1 MGGDGDILESKVIQ
15 LKDLQEQLDVAG
27 SVGKIL
33 QEVKTTVDRIR
44 RIQVKLSDEEEV
56 ELLEKQLAQVATAQE
71 EVVNAGRG
79 GGRTLLVIELAKT
92 MRPLMKELGWESK
105 GLLDEVCL
113 LATSVEEL
121 TGPAHLVSGDLIQ
134 LSGVLGPHCF
144 HITRIQDEGL
154 LGTLSQ
160 ALQKVW
166 DRGVKNPLI
175 LGGCAIIREDD
186 MYYRV
191 RLEEVEV
198 GERVRVSFLD
208 KVGEVIV
215 PGKSLVALGK
225 SGPGSWPPLLQSAS
239 LPNLPSGHI
248 WGKEVVED
256 IEQFGRG
263 PCVLEVLEKS
273 GSKMVVELIRPV
285 NKRVPGDLAI
295 SLSAF
300 LFSRGHLP
308 VEEEPD
314 LEELHCPPYMRRPPM
329 SLNAELEVVVTQVD
343 SGHKIWVQETD
354 NSHKME
360 TIEQMLQKEYS
371 LAWEDLDLEVLVPF
385 PGLRCVSRYQIY
397 SVSKCIHWDKS
408 TTLVSPP
415 SH

>member
-1 MGGDGDILESKVIQ
+1 MHNLIFFFQVGGGGDILESKVIQ

-33 QEVKTTVDRIR
+33 QEVKTTIDRIR
-44 RIQVKLSDEEEV
+44 RIQLKLSDEEEV

-71 EVVNAGRG
+71 AVVNAGRG
-79 GGRTLLVIELAKT
+79 GGRILLVIELART
-92 MRPLMKELGWESK
+92 MKPLMKELGRESK

-154 LGTLSQ
+154 LATLSQ

-191 RLEEVEV
+191 KLEEVEV
-198 GERVRVSFLD
+198 GERVRVAFLD
-208 KVGEVIV
+208 KEGEVIV

-239 LPNLPSGHI
+239 LPNLPSGHL
-248 WGKEVVED
+248 WGKEAVED

-295 SLSAF
+295 SLSAY
-300 LFSRGHLP
+300 LISRGHLQT
-308 VEEEPD
+308 EEEPV

-354 NSHKME
+354 NSHQME
-360 TIEQMLQKEYS
+360 TLEQMLQKEYS
-371 LAWEDLDLEVLVPF
+371 FAWEDLDLEVLVPF
-385 PGLRCVSRYQIY
+385 PGLRCVTRYQTY
-397 SVSKCIHWDKS
+397 SISKCIHWD
-408 TTLVSPP
+408 
-415 SH
+415 